1 MKKALSFLMAGL
13 MVCSLAACG
22 SSGPKTAEDVMRLVM
37 ENPADNYELS
47 GEINMT
53 VSMAGGGLSFEMPMD
68 IEMTGA
74 ICGENSVA
82 QSVVS
87 ASILGQD
94 MEESVKAYVY
104 DGQAYVLDSS
114 TNAWSAG
121 NQDTMDGVMELSGL
135 MNKFCTPEQFAGA
148 DMEHADGTYT
158 ITASIL
164 DVLGEDGSA
173 EFFNFDGMMPS
184 DEASNDIGT
193 ALSEGMLTYI
203 INEDYQVESIVM
215 DTTEGTQTYEEDGA
229 SYEGTVSLAMSFAFT
244 NYGGV
249 TDEDVTPPE
258 EALTAASS
266 VEQDAVMDSSE
277 ESTETSDASANSEPT
292 GVYTEHPAVSAN
304 VAAIGDYLGC
314 YNGTNLVPG
323 AFTIELF
330 EDEFYWDESD
340 VGQYSFLP
348 MTSRNN
354 DYVDLYLNDFQDTG
368 ELPGLFEAVYSYDFN
383 IVSVY
388 DESLPNVTFN
398 GLTWGASK
406 DDIIAA
412 YGEPTYS
419 YSDDS
424 GYWSMEFDVT
434 DIVADG
440 VDYAL
445 SFNGDASGVNGF
457 GVSHY
462 SF

>member
-13 MVCSLAACG
+13 MVFSLAACG
-22 SSGPKTAEDVMRLVM
+22 SSGPKNAEELMTLVM

-94 MEESVKAYVY
+94 MEESVKAYLY

-114 TNAWSAG
+114 TNTWSAG
-121 NQDTMDGVMELSGL
+121 SQDTVDGVMELSGL
-135 MNKFCTPEQFAGA
+135 MDKFCTPEQFADA

-184 DEASNDIGT
+184 DEASNDIGS
-193 ALSEGMLTYI
+193 ALSEGVLTYI
-203 INEDYQVESIVM
+203 VNEDYQIESIVM
-215 DTTEGTQTYEEDGA
+215 DTTEGTQTYEENGA
-229 SYEGTVSLAMSFAFT
+229 SYEGTVSLAMSFEFM
-244 NYGGV
+244 NYGEV
-249 TDEDVTPPE
+249 KDEDVTPPD
-258 EALTAASS
+258 EALSASDDKSSGMTEEELPPVDEPDVSGSESTAGIYTDHPEVSVNAASL
-266 VEQDAVMDSSE
+266 
-277 ESTETSDASANSEPT
+277 
-292 GVYTEHPAVSAN
+292 
-304 VAAIGDYLGC
+304 GDYMGC

-348 MTSRNN
+348 LSSRNN

-368 ELPGLFEAVYSYDFN
+368 ELPGLFEAVYSYEFN

-388 DESLPNVTFN
+388 DESLPDVTFN
-398 GLTWGASK
+398 GMTWGASR
-406 DDIIAA
+406 DDIVTA
-412 YGEPTYS
+412 YGEPDYTYS
-419 YSDDS
+419 DES
-424 GYWSMEFDVT
+424 GYWSVEFDVT
-434 DIVADG
+434 ELVNDG
-440 VDYAL
+440 VDYSL
-445 SFNGDASGVNGF
+445 SFTGDDNGVNGF
-457 GVSHY
+457 RVSHY